1 MAHGER
7 WTYRGKTAL
16 ITGASSGI
24 GRAFAHE
31 LAGRGMDVVLV
42 ARSEERLRELADTL
56 ARSHGVRA
64 AVIAADLSRAGAGQE
79 VVEAVRARGLTVDLL
94 VNNAGFG
101 YHGVVADQPPSSVRD
116 MMAVNMTT
124 LVELSRSLVA
134 PMLERGSGGIIN
146 VVSLAAFQPMPYIA
160 LYAATKAFVLSFS
173 EALGVEVRGHGVRVL
188 ALCPGETST
197 AFFDTARQSP
207 AGRLRRPAQVVASG
221 LRALERGQG
230 YVIDGWQNYL
240 LAQLPRVVPRPLVVR
255 VAARVTSELAGG
267 GVGRASPP
275 PTTADRAAPS

>member
-7 WTYRGKTAL
+7 WSYRGKTAL
-16 ITGASSGI
+16 VTGASSGI
-24 GRAFAHE
+24 GLAFAHD

-56 ARSHGVRA
+56 TRTHGVRA
-64 AVIAADLSRAGAGQE
+64 AVIVADLSRAGVGQE
-79 VVEAVRARGLTVDLL
+79 VVEAVRVQGLTVDLL
-94 VNNAGFG
+94 VNSAGFG
-101 YHGVVADQPPSSVRD
+101 YYGVVADQPPSSVRD

-146 VVSLAAFQPMPYIA
+146 VVSLTAFQPMPYSA

-173 EALGVEVRGHGVRVL
+173 EALGIEVRGHGVRVV

-197 AFFDTARQSP
+197 AFFDAAQQNPT
-207 AGRLRRPAQVVASG
+207 GRLRRPAQVVASG

-240 LAQLPRVVPRPLVVR
+240 LAQLPRFVPRPLVVR
-255 VAARVTSELAGG
+255 RAARVMGEPAGA

-275 PTTADRAAPS
+275 PTTVGSAAQS